1 MNHGT
6 WIPAGESSWT
16 DIKVPWARYAG
27 TGWYGFEE
35 HHIWIE
41 HPRGTIKYVIW
52 QGDETD
58 GDWVRYNEGTEWK
71 LHRNRLSRV
80 NGNRTLTMARDG
92 SLEMDIVRGLKGQ
105 KTKHKHH

>member
-41 HPRGTIKYVIW
+41 HPRGTIKYVI
-52 QGDETD
+52 G
-58 GDWVRYNEGTEWK
+58 K
-71 LHRNRLSRV
+71 AMRLTATGFV
-80 NGNRTLTMARDG
+80 IT
-92 SLEMDIVRGLKGQ
+92 KGQ
-105 KTKHKHH
+105 SGNCMGTAYHVSMEIAL